1 MLVKLVRQIP
11 WVFLVPVA
19 ILLGLTPFKPEPHL
33 LETLRMLFAG
43 QLIRPVD
50 VFDLFM
56 HGTPLL
62 LVMVKLLLG
71 RDKTS
76 TTTP

>member
-33 LETLRMLFAG
+33 LEKLRMLFAG

-71 RDKTS
+71 REKTS
-76 TTTP
+76 STTP